1 MIYIA
6 ILMIILIIYC
16 LVIYNYQI
24 NLLNKYERSKST
36 MDVYLQQRFD
46 LIPNLVSVV
55 KGYTQ
60 YENEILEKII
70 LLREKYN
77 ENKNLKTAKE
87 IEQQYEQILIRVEN
101 YPNLKADMIFKE
113 LSKNLVV
120 LENQIQ
126 AARRAYNYDTMK
138 YNSLIQIFPN
148 NIISKML
155 KWREKELFNAE
166 KDAQTVMNINLHR

>member
-6 ILMIILIIYC
+6 LLMIALIIYF

-24 NLLNKYERSKST
+24 NLLNKYEHSKST

-70 LLREKYN
+70 LLREHY
-77 ENKNLKTAKE
+77 NKNKNFKTAKE

-101 YPNLKADMIFKE
+101 YPDLKADMIFKE
-113 LSKNLVV
+113 LFKNLVV
-120 LENQIQ
+120 LDNQIQ

-138 YNSLIQIFPN
+138 YNSLIQTFPN
-148 NIISKML
+148 NIISKIL
-155 KWREKELFNAE
+155 KWEEKEMFNAE
-166 KDAQTVMNINLHR
+166 KDSQNAVKVDIQ

>member
-1 MIYIA
+1 MIYIVM
-6 ILMIILIIYC
+6 LMIVVIIYC
-16 LVIYNYQI
+16 IVIYNYQI
-24 NLLNKYERSKST
+24 NFLNKYEQAKST

-70 LLREKYN
+70 LLREQYN
-77 ENKNLKTAKE
+77 KNKNLKTAKE
-87 IEQQYEQILIRVEN
+87 IEQQYEQILLRVEN
-101 YPNLKADMIFKE
+101 YPDLKADMIFKE
-113 LSKNLVV
+113 LSKNLVA

-148 NIISKML
+148 NVISKML
-155 KWREKELFNAE
+155 KWEEKELFNAE
-166 KDAQTVMNINLHR
+166 KDAQAVVNIEIH